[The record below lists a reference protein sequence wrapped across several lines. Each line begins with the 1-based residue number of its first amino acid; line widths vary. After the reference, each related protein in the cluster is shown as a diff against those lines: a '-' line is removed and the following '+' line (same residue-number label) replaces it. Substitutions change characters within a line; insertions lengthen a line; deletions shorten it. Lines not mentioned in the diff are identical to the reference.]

1 MTTPIEIALIPP
13 GALAAEYC
21 EGRRFQMA
29 LAGELVHHNGTAGP
43 NPRYVE
49 FYNQAWKATGTK
61 WLLDNGAWEGQRL
74 ETPDLI
80 RVANRYGATEMI
92 APDILRDPYGTLEL
106 TTTFLNTIQD
116 VVQPRFEVKPR
127 IAAVAHGKSVDE
139 ALAFVT
145 ELNARDIEHQV
156 KTISISRTVC
166 YKSCNPT
173 ARYELALEIKHR
185 FQERYAIHL
194 LGMSDEWPTE
204 IQHCASVPGLIRS
217 LDTVAPFTFAYAG
230 LPIEAVGISKVPRPN
245 DYFHLGR
252 EDLNLRLIERNIKT
266 LDLWGRSSIRK

>member
-1 MTTPIEIALIPP
+1 MTTPIDIALIPP

-21 EGRRFQMA
+21 QGRPVQMA
-29 LAGELVHHNGTAGP
+29 LAGVLEDTAEVAYGE
-43 NPRYVE
+43 Y
-49 FYNQAWKATGTK
+49 YNHAWKATGTK
-61 WLLDNGAWEGQRL
+61 WLLDNGAWENERL
-74 ETPDLI
+74 EIPGLL
-80 RVANRYGATEMI
+80 RVARRYGATEMV
-92 APDILRDPYGTLEL
+92 APDILYDPYGTLEL
-106 TTTFLNTIQD
+106 TTSFLMAMADLHNTQ
-116 VVQPRFEVKPR
+116 FEFKPR

-139 ALAFVT
+139 AIAFVT

-166 YKSCNPT
+166 YRSCNPT

-266 LDLWGRSSIRK
+266 LDLWGRSPIRK